1 MSAHIQGW
9 KVTYFQPISGVGHI
23 IDPTLLSE
31 GPPPPPHL
39 TVFGNNVTNI
49 QQPQPPSF
57 VRSPSLPDFSM
68 PSSCAPSPTPVY
80 DKNTQPPSQPPSSQ
94 KCGPKPSIFSNA
106 AIDKARTSIR
116 LFPKKRTFEE
126 SIIDISKYV
135 SIILVSI
142 KLIELNHRENIQAMD
157 AHAVENHK
165 FKMHKLLLKKFQG
178 GLWSYEDYHEQIKKL
193 DAPRSD
199 SSQSSSPPWNVE
211 EKNSLPGDSED
222 L

>member
-1 MSAHIQGW
+1 M
-9 KVTYFQPISGVGHI
+9 
-23 IDPTLLSE
+23 
-31 GPPPPPHL
+31 
-39 TVFGNNVTNI
+39 
-49 QQPQPPSF
+49 
-57 VRSPSLPDFSM
+57 
-68 PSSCAPSPTPVY
+68 
-80 DKNTQPPSQPPSSQ
+80 
-94 KCGPKPSIFSNA
+94 CGPKPSIFSNA

-116 LFPKKRTFEE
+116 LFPKKCTFEE

-178 GLWSYEDYHEQIKKL
+178 DLWSYEDYHEQIKKL

>member
-57 VRSPSLPDFSM
+57 VQSPSPPDFSM
-68 PSSCAPSPTPVY
+68 PLSHAPSPTPVY
-80 DKNTQPPSQPPSSQ
+80 DENTEPPSSQ
-94 KCGPKPSIFSNA
+94 KCGPKLSIFSNA
-106 AIDKARTSIR
+106 AIDKARTSIK
-116 LFPKKRTFEE
+116 LLPKKRTFEE
-126 SIIDISKYV
+126 SIIDISKFV

-142 KLIELNHRENIQAMD
+142 KLIELNQREYLS
-157 AHAVENHK
+157 HGC
-165 FKMHKLLLKKFQG
+165 LCCRG
-178 GLWSYEDYHEQIKKL
+178 S
-193 DAPRSD
+193 
-199 SSQSSSPPWNVE
+199 
-211 EKNSLPGDSED
+211 
-222 L
+222 